1 MTPGA
6 SSKQG
11 RALAQAVRLGS
22 FTAAATISLAL
33 MLFPFLLH
41 HLPHARMHSALPIML
56 LGVAGAFIHG
66 VGFTPDNRFLR
77 VLFGPACAWIL
88 MLGGLLAMLAV

>member
-1 MTPGA
+1 
-6 SSKQG
+6 
-11 RALAQAVRLGS
+11 
-22 FTAAATISLAL
+22 
-33 MLFPFLLH
+33 
-41 HLPHARMHSALPIML
+41 MHSALPIML